1 MAAPETNTKKIVPR
15 LERAG
20 WVCTGGKRHD
30 VFKHPQQPGRVIVA
44 GHREQTIGVARQI
57 AKEAGWSD

>member
-1 MAAPETNTKKIVPR
+1 MAAPETSTKKIVAR
-15 LERAG
+15 LEREG

-30 VFKHPQQPGRVIVA
+30 VFKHPQKPGRVIVA
-44 GHREQTIGVARQI
+44 RHRDQTIGVARQI